1 MPNIENLEERMEKL
15 SRNLG
20 VTRWAIILLSGV
32 VGLLLW
38 AVLFRGNPEEV
49 RAQRF
54 IVEEADGT
62 ERGFLGIGAHSVPEF
77 KLGGGSDASNP
88 LVEISA
94 RKEDG
99 GRMVL
104 RGAENKWISFKPDG
118 PAGGIYLG
126 ENPEG
131 LLNPPPSTTLG
142 YGNLHLGTKY
152 GRTHY
157 HGPTEFRSRRDK
169 EASDREAWMID
180 RQEALYVADLMLK
193 ESREVRES
201 VESTLTPPLPGI
213 GEGAKVL
220 AIDGV
225 PVNGETLPT
234 LLHSELWELMDA
246 GKYGKGARLSI
257 KIERDGKPVML
268 EYRILGS
275 E

>member
-32 VGLLLW
+32 VGVLLW
-38 AVLFRGNPEEV
+38 PVLFPGNPEEV

-152 GRTHY
+152 GRTHW
-157 HGPTEFRSRRDK
+157 HGPTEFRSRRGK
-169 EASDREAWMID
+169 EAPDREIWFLD
-180 RQEALYVADLMLK
+180 RFEASYVRDLVYK
-193 ESREVRES
+193 EVRNPGE
-201 VESTLTPPLPGI
+201 ETFTPPLPGI
-213 GEGAKVL
+213 GKGAKIL
-220 AIDGV
+220 EINAV

-234 LLHSELWELMDA
+234 LFHQELIGLMDA
-246 GKYGKGARLSI
+246 GKYGKGARLNI
-257 KIERDGKPVML
+257 KIQREGKPVML